1 MAKEG
6 LYFFLPFLVIAAI
19 FFYLFDRSLNMTY
32 IHLGIASFIFGCLI
46 MLFFRDPERKLP
58 EGDNLIVSPADG
70 KIVGIENRSDMQ
82 VISIFLSIF
91 NVHVNRIPVSGVVH
105 RLKYK
110 KGKFKAAFNKEASDI
125 NERFEIE
132 IKTDKGNV
140 IIHQIAGVLARRVV
154 CRLRE
159 GQTVKVGDRF
169 GLIRFGSR
177 VDLFLP
183 LSAELEVAK
192 GQRVK
197 GTKTVIGRLI

>member
-6 LYFFLPFLVIAAI
+6 LCFFLPFLIIAVI
-19 FFYLFDRSLNMTY
+19 FFFLFNSSLNMTF
-32 IHLGIASFIFGCLI
+32 IHLGVASFIFGCLI
-46 MLFFRDPERKLP
+46 MLFFRDPERKVP
-58 EGDNLIVSPADG
+58 SGDNLIVSPADG
-70 KIVGIENRSDMQ
+70 KVVNIENNNDMK
-82 VISIFLSIF
+82 VVSIFLSVFDI
-91 NVHVNRIPVSGVVH
+91 HINRIPVAGVIR

-140 IIHQIAGVLARRVV
+140 IVHQIAGVLARRVV
-154 CRLRE
+154 CHLQE
-159 GQTVKVGDRF
+159 GQAVKTGDRF

-183 LSAELEVAK
+183 LSTELEVAK

-197 GTKTVIGRLI
+197 GASTIIGRLI

>member
-6 LYFFLPFLVIAAI
+6 LYFFLPFLIIAI
-19 FFYLFDRSLNMTY
+19 VFFYLFDGSLNMIY
-32 IHLGIASFIFGCLI
+32 IRFGAASFIFGCLI
-46 MLFFRDPERKLP
+46 MLFFRDPERKVP
-58 EGDNLIVSPADG
+58 PGDDLIVSPADG
-70 KIVGIENRSDMQ
+70 KIVNIEKNNDMK
-82 VISIFLSIF
+82 VVSIFLSIF
-91 NVHVNRIPVSGVVH
+91 NVHINRVPVSGIVH

-132 IKTDKGNV
+132 IITDKGNV
-140 IIHQIAGVLARRVV
+140 IVHQIAGVLARRVV

-159 GQTVKVGDRF
+159 GQTVKIGDRF

-183 LSAELEVAK
+183 PSAEVEVAK

-197 GTKTVIGRLI
+197 GAKTVIGRLA